1 MDVLA
6 RIAEDK
12 IKEAIKNGELDNLAG
27 MGKPLQLT
35 DDLPGLSPELK
46 MGYRL
51 LKNSGFIPEELN
63 QTQKEMVTLEDLLAC
78 CDDKTEQEKLQQK
91 LTQKKLRFD
100 QLVKKRKLQS
110 NSKFGSYAQK
120 IYDLL

>member
-1 MDVLA
+1 MDILA

-27 MGKPLQLT
+27 MGKPLEIK

-51 LKNSGFIPEELN
+51 LKNAGFVPEEVGQLE
-63 QTQKEMVTLEDLLAC
+63 KELVTLEDLLAC
-78 CDDKTEQEKLQQK
+78 CNEEKEKEQIRQK

-100 QLVKKRKLQS
+100 QLMKKRKLQS